1 MPVALAST
9 VTKAVQTAYPGAR
22 LEEVEDHNIFNQEGR
37 LAATL
42 GGEMV
47 LRTESAYPVATYE
60 KLERDPMEALLTTI
74 SALDKKDGVAIQ
86 IMLRP
91 ADPSWT
97 KRSIQIAN
105 GKRKGRGQDLAFGAG
120 DLAKAALK
128 SPDQR
133 RQEEQARLGGGN
145 DISNLQ
151 LSEIESI
158 EEKTKHPGFE
168 VLIRVIV
175 STQSVARS
183 QQLLRD
189 IANTYALFEK
199 PGLNGFKFLPA
210 LDVQGLVT
218 AFIFRFFPAELKG
231 SISIA

>member
-1 MPVALAST
+1 ME
-9 VTKAVQTAYPGAR
+9 KAIQTAYPGAR
-22 LEEVEDHNIFNQEGR
+22 LEQVEDHNIFNQEGR

-47 LRTESAYPVATYE
+47 LRAESAYPVATYAQ
-60 KLERDPMEALLTTI
+60 LERDPMEALLTTV
-74 SALDKKDGVAIQ
+74 SALEKKDGVAVQ

-91 ADPSWT
+91 ADPNWT
-97 KRSIQIAN
+97 KRSIALAN
-105 GKRKGRGQDLAFGAG
+105 GMRKGRGQNLKFTAA
-120 DLAKAALK
+120 DLAKAAIM
-128 SPDQR
+128 SPDAR
-133 RQEEQARLGGGN
+133 REEERARLGGAP
-145 DISNLQ
+145 DVSNLQ
-151 LSEIESI
+151 LAEIESI

-168 VLIRVIV
+168 ILIRVIV

-189 IANTYALFEK
+189 IATAFALFEK

-218 AFIFRFFPAELKG
+218 AFIFSVFPGGINWQCLEQR
-231 SISIA
+231 